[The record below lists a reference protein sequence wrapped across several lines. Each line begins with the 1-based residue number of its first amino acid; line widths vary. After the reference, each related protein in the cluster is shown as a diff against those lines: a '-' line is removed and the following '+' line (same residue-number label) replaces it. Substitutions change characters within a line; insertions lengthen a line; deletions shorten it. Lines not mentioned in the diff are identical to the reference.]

1 MSSGV
6 RFYCAP
12 IKRGSGAKVIDFP
25 FKTRIDQDRLG
36 ATYDQQKDCLI
47 RQVNVLEAEFYREP
61 FNLGTLRQTVG
72 KHLTQLFRPEYYEI
86 NPSPNFTSSRFPQ
99 LGQVI
104 EMAAKDNRLLF
115 VPDTGRD
122 EVVFTGQVTGELHE
136 IYRWRLESLGISRSD
151 LGGVADIS
159 LAIAPCFSTR
169 EMFDTD
175 LAGYGRHGVILM
187 FSSRPK
193 FLYDLAGVVPLR
205 MYSANLALALKK
217 LGL

>member
-12 IKRGSGAKVIDFP
+12 VEKGGGAKVITFP
-25 FKTRIDQDRLG
+25 FKMRVDQDKLG
-36 ATYDQQKDCLI
+36 AVYDQQKNCLI
-47 RQVNVLEAEFYREP
+47 RQVNVLETELYQEP
-61 FNLGTLRQTVG
+61 FNLGSLRRTVG
-72 KHLTQLFRPEYYEI
+72 KHLEQLFRPEYSEL
-86 NPSPNFTSSRFPQ
+86 NPSPSFASPRFPQ

-104 EMAAKDNRLLF
+104 EMAVKDNRLLF
-115 VPDTGRD
+115 VPDTRRD

-136 IYRWRLESLGISRSD
+136 FYKGRLESLGISRSA
-151 LGGVADIS
+151 LGGVANIS

-217 LGL
+217 LGF